1 MVMRRFPWKSPKL
14 SDPSFKN
21 FASAPNPY
29 ATDESP
35 HIAILSKSTL
45 DSSVTLT
52 NVETQLMASGSH
64 ISPAESAVMP
74 VKKSEPHVPAPLDK
88 GPMKLLGRLSPKDCR
103 RLIGRMLD
111 LNPKTRATMQ
121 DIWNDIW
128 FNGLQ
133 RCEIAALPTEDGTR
147 QWVVRRAGTHSHV
160 LVGPRGEDV
169 SPSGTSIKRPSGV

>member
-29 ATDESP
+29 ITDKSP
-35 HIAILSKSTL
+35 HTAISRKSTL

-64 ISPAESAVMP
+64 ISPAESAVVH
-74 VKKSEPHVPAPLDK
+74 VKKSEPPPPAPLDK
-88 GPMKLLGRLSPKDCR
+88 GPMKLLSRLSPKTCR
-103 RLIGRMLD
+103 PLIGRMLD

-121 DIWNDIW
+121 DIWNDVW
-128 FNGLQ
+128 FNSLQ
-133 RCEIAALPTEDGTR
+133 RCQIAALPTEDGT
-147 QWVVRRAGTHSHV
+147 
-160 LVGPRGEDV
+160 
-169 SPSGTSIKRPSGV
+169 